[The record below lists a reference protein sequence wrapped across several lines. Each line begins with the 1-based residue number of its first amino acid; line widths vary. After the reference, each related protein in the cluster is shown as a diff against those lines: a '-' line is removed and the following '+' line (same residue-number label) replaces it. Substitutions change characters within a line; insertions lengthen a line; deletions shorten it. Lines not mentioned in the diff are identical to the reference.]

1 AIAATLGAKL
11 LTRNT
16 EALRD
21 TAVGLGQIDVDEHLQ
36 IAAWLRAVPL
46 RPAAE
51 EVAEQVPEQVEDRL
65 GVIEIRHAHAFQAGV
80 AVTVIAL
87 PLGRVAQH
95 LVGLGRLLELGLGLG
110 VADVPVGVIL
120 HGQLA
125 VGPLDLLV
133 VGLPRD
139 AEDLVIIPL
148 GGHTPLPRNAY
159 RI

>member
-1 AIAATLGAKL
+1 
-11 LTRNT
+11 
-16 EALRD
+16 
-21 TAVGLGQIDVDEHLQ
+21 
-36 IAAWLRAVPL
+36 
-46 RPAAE
+46 
-51 EVAEQVPEQVEDRL
+51 
-65 GVIEIRHAHAFQAGV
+65 
-80 AVTVIAL
+80 
-87 PLGRVAQH
+87 LGRVAQH

-159 RI
+159 RIAPATLLLGSSSSTLVTITSVVSIKPAMLAAFCRAERVTLVGSTMPALNMSTNSPVLALYPQFGDFSPFC